1 MHCYLWKHFELC
13 AYVIWELRLQLCCSI
28 GNLNLLRV
36 RVVYKAGSLN
46 GTRER
51 SCGQPLFELQLLVY
65 MVYQMQSA
73 VLSGSIVQTG
83 RLQSVIDLE
92 SYAMVWPSLFASFH
106 VTAVNSSRTLRP
118 WRSSSVTDCS
128 VTEKGLYGWMS
139 CYCVCYYSTVDVLH
153 SVYITGI
160 ILG

>member
-1 MHCYLWKHFELC
+1 M
-13 AYVIWELRLQLCCSI
+13 
-28 GNLNLLRV
+28 NLLRV

-92 SYAMVWPSLFASFH
+92 SYAMV
-106 VTAVNSSRTLRP
+106 
-118 WRSSSVTDCS
+118 
-128 VTEKGLYGWMS
+128 
-139 CYCVCYYSTVDVLH
+139 
-153 SVYITGI
+153 
-160 ILG
+160 